1 MSSAT
6 HNPFTGNGDYW
17 WYRVKANILEKFFGN
32 HVKADDL
39 VLDIGSADGPAVKF
53 IESRLGPK
61 GKKTAMDIES
71 EGLGEDDILGSVE
84 DIPVESGS
92 FDIVSAFD
100 VIEHV
105 KNEAKGLD
113 EIFRVL
119 KPGGHVFISV
129 PAYQWAW
136 SKHDEELHH
145 YRRYTR
151 GRLEV
156 AVRQAGFVEAETS
169 YGFFG
174 TFPIFALQ
182 RLKAKL
188 TRTYSGEIPSVTA
201 GQEKILLN
209 LSRLDT
215 WAIKAGLPLPWGSSV
230 LLKAR
235 KPE

>member
-1 MSSAT
+1 MSSPA
-6 HNPFTGNGDYW
+6 HNPFTGNGNYW
-17 WYRVKANILEKFFGN
+17 WYRVKANILENFFGEA
-32 HVKADDL
+32 VKPDAL

-53 IESRLGPK
+53 IERRLGAN

-84 DIPVESGS
+84 DIPVDDAA

-119 KPGGHVFISV
+119 KPGGHIFISV

-145 YRRYTR
+145 YRRYTKS
-151 GRLEV
+151 RLEV
-156 AVRQAGFVEAETS
+156 AVRQAGFVESESS

-174 TFPIFALQ
+174 TFPIFALL
-182 RLKAKL
+182 RLKAKF
-188 TRTYSGEIPSVTA
+188 TRTYSGETPAVTE
-201 GQEKILLN
+201 GQEKLLLN
-209 LSRLDT
+209 LSKLDT
-215 WAIKAGLPLPWGSSV
+215 WAIKAGIPLPWGSSV

>member
-1 MSSAT
+1 MSSSA

-17 WYRVKANILEKFFGN
+17 WYRVKANLLENFFGGQ
-32 HVKADDL
+32 VKPDAQ

-53 IESRLGPK
+53 IEDRLGAT

-84 DIPVESGS
+84 AIPVEDSR

-105 KNEAKGLD
+105 KNEGKGLD
-113 EIFRVL
+113 EIYRVL
-119 KPGGHVFISV
+119 KPGGYIFISV

-136 SKHDEELHH
+136 SKHDESLHH
-145 YRRYTR
+145 YRRYTKAS
-151 GRLEV
+151 LEV
-156 AVRQAGFVEAETS
+156 AVREAGFVKLEST

-174 TFPIFALQ
+174 TFPIFVLQ
-182 RLKAKL
+182 RLIA
-188 TRTYSGEIPSVTA
+188 RFNRSYSGETPSVTA
-201 GQEKILLN
+201 GQEKLLLN
-209 LSRLDT
+209 LSKLDT
-215 WAIKAGLPLPWGSSV
+215 LGLKAGIPLPWGSSV
-230 LLKAR
+230 LLRAS